1 MTHGRSPACDAG
13 ICEGMEITYTVPG
26 MTCGHC
32 TAAVEAEVG
41 QVPGV
46 ETVSADLESKQ
57 VSITGDSLDE
67 TLLRAAIDEAGY
79 EAVA

>member
-1 MTHGRSPACDAG
+1 MLSVQPIRGVGTLSD
-13 ICEGMEITYTVPG
+13 MELTYTVPG

-32 TAAVEAEVG
+32 TAAVEAEIG

-46 ETVSADLESKQ
+46 ETVTADLETKQ
-57 VSITGDSLDE
+57 VSVTGESLDD
-67 TLLRAAIDEAGY
+67 TLLRAAIGDAGY

>member
-1 MTHGRSPACDAG
+1 
-13 ICEGMEITYTVPG
+13 MELTYTVPG

-46 ETVSADLESKQ
+46 ETVTADLETKQ
-57 VSITGDSLDE
+57 VTITGESLDDA
-67 TLLRAAIDEAGY
+67 LLRGAIDEAGY